1 MGARTWNKDVAV
13 GIDSVDAEHRLQVG
27 LVSALEEL
35 VRQGRDS
42 EMIARIT
49 AQLVDFTS
57 VHFLSEELM
66 MRLYAYPAHDAH
78 KLEHGRL
85 TDQVEQIRRG
95 LEGGDHPAALAAM
108 GELRSWLGD
117 HIHAMDRAFASWCD
131 QNGIHPR

>member
-1 MGARTWNKDVAV
+1 MSAAWKEDVAI
-13 GIDSVDAEHRLQVG
+13 GIDSIDAEHRLQVG

-35 VRQGRDS
+35 VRQGNDA

-85 TDQVEQIRRG
+85 TDQVEHIRRG
-95 LEGGDHPAALAAM
+95 LEGGNHQAALAAM
-108 GELRSWLGD
+108 VELRSWLGG
-117 HIHAMDRAFASWCD
+117 HIHAMDRAFAGWCD
-131 QNGIHPR
+131 TNGIHPR

>member
-1 MGARTWNKDVAV
+1 MGARTWNEDVAI
-13 GIDSVDAEHRLQVG
+13 GIDSIDAEHRLQVG

-85 TDQVEQIRRG
+85 TDQVELIRRG
-95 LEGGDHPAALAAM
+95 LEGADHPAVLAAL

-117 HIHAMDRAFASWCD
+117 HIHTMDRAFASWCD

>member
-1 MGARTWNKDVAV
+1 MNTRAWNEDIAV
-13 GIDSVDAEHRLQVG
+13 GVASIDAEHRLQVG

-35 VRQGRDS
+35 VQQGRDA
-42 EMIARIT
+42 EMIARCM

-78 KLEHGRL
+78 ALEHGRL
-85 TDQVEQIRRG
+85 TDQVEQIRRV
-95 LEGGDHPAALAAM
+95 LEGGDRPAALAAM

-117 HIHAMDRAFASWCD
+117 HIHAMDRAFASWCEK
-131 QNGIHPR
+131 NGISPR